1 MNKKILIVEDDE
13 FLLGLEAKKL
23 TMLGYVVSSAPSAED
38 AEMMLE
44 KEIPDLILLD
54 LLLPKTY
61 GLDFLVKLKQN
72 VKFNHVPVIVFSNV
86 ADQEEMK
93 KALTL
98 GASDYMIKSNFTLE
112 EMESHIKLVLNK

>member
-93 KALTL
+93 KAITL

>member
-23 TMLGYVVSSAPSAED
+23 TMLGYVVSSAQSAED

-72 VKFNHVPVIVFSNV
+72 VKLNHVPVIVFSNV